1 MDALQKLVNSWK
13 NYRIHCNYKNKI
25 MKNILIV
32 LISVLLLACQEMPK
46 EIKET
51 APVIDKIVKA
61 DTIPAIAVDSSI
73 TLNYIMGRFDPVKH
87 PDFVLVNPPYSD
99 GNKRYL
105 HKDTWSSFKK
115 MYEAAKK
122 DGITLTI
129 RSATRNF
136 EAQKGIWEAKWT
148 GARKVEEGEN
158 LAETTPIPK
167 ERALKIL
174 KWSSMPGSSRHH
186 WGTDIDINDFEN
198 SYFEKGQGLKEYNWL
213 VANASKFGFCQ
224 PYTPK
229 GPGGRPAGYNE
240 EKWHWSYI
248 PLAKPLSD
256 QAQLRLKNEAI
267 KGFKGAETAVS
278 IDIKNKYVLGINK
291 ECL

>member
-1 MDALQKLVNSWK
+1 
-13 NYRIHCNYKNKI
+13 
-25 MKNILIV
+25 MKNSLSLLIG
-32 LISVLLLACQEMPK
+32 LLLFACQDMPK
-46 EIKET
+46 EIKE
-51 APVIDKIVKA
+51 AA
-61 DTIPAIAVDSSI
+61 PAIEEKVTEQAAPSIVLDSTI
-73 TLNYIMGRFDPVKH
+73 TLDYIMGRFDPVKH

-105 HKDTWSSFKK
+105 HKDTWASFKK
-115 MYEAAKK
+115 MYAAAKK

-148 GARKVEEGEN
+148 GARKVEGGEN
-158 LAETTPIPK
+158 LAETTPNPK

-198 SYFEKGQGLKEYNWL
+198 SYFEKGQGLKEYDWL
-213 VANASKFGFCQ
+213 VANAPKYGFCQ

-229 GPGGRPAGYNE
+229 GPDGRPDGYNE

-256 QAQLRLKNEAI
+256 QAKLRLQNEQI

-278 IDIKNKYVLGINK
+278 IDIKNKFVLGINK

>member
-1 MDALQKLVNSWK
+1 
-13 NYRIHCNYKNKI
+13 
-25 MKNILIV
+25 MKNSLSLI
-32 LISVLLLACQEMPK
+32 IGLLLFACQDMPK
-46 EIKET
+46 EVKEV
-51 APVIDKIVKA
+51 A
-61 DTIPAIAVDSSI
+61 PAIAEKVTEKVLPSITVDSTI
-73 TLNYIMGRFDPVKH
+73 TLDYIMGRFDPVKH
-87 PDFVLVNPPYSD
+87 PDFILVNPPYSD
-99 GNKRYL
+99 GNNRYL
-105 HKDTWSSFKK
+105 HKDTWASFKK

-158 LAETTPIPK
+158 LAETTPDPK

-213 VANASKFGFCQ
+213 VANAPTFGFCQ

-229 GPGGRPAGYNE
+229 GPGGRPDGYNE

-256 QAQLRLKNEAI
+256 QAKLRLKNEQI
-267 KGFKGAETAVS
+267 TGFKGAETAVS
-278 IDIKNKYVLGINK
+278 IDIKNKFVLGIN
-291 ECL
+291 EDCL

>member
-1 MDALQKLVNSWK
+1 MPNKVN
-13 NYRIHCNYKNKI
+13 
-25 MKNILIV
+25 
-32 LISVLLLACQEMPK
+32 ETPK
-46 EIKET
+46 SNEIKVKT
-51 APVIDKIVKA
+51 DTKPTIAIDS
-61 DTIPAIAVDSSI
+61 TI
-73 TLNYIMGRFDPVKH
+73 TLDYIMGRFDPAKH

-99 GNKRYL
+99 GNSRYL
-105 HKDTWSSFKK
+105 HKDTWGSFKK

-148 GARKVEEGEN
+148 GARKVQGGEN
-158 LAETTPIPK
+158 LAKSTPIPK

-174 KWSSMPGSSRHH
+174 RWSSMPGSSRHH

-213 VANASKFGFCQ
+213 VANAAKFGFCQ

-229 GPGGRPAGYNE
+229 GVGGRPDGYNE

-256 QAQLRLKNEAI
+256 QAQLRLKNGQI

-278 IDIKNKYVLGINK
+278 IDIKNKYVLGINND
-291 ECL
+291 CL

>member
-1 MDALQKLVNSWK
+1 
-13 NYRIHCNYKNKI
+13 
-25 MKNILIV
+25 MKNSLPV
-32 LISVLLLACQEMPK
+32 LISLLLFSCQEMPK
-46 EIKET
+46 EVKE
-51 APVIDKIVKA
+51 AVPSIQKQVMANPV
-61 DTIPAIAVDSSI
+61 PSIAMDSTI
-73 TLNYIMGRFDPVKH
+73 TLAYIMGRFDPVKH
-87 PDFVLVNPPYSD
+87 PDFVLVKPPYSD
-99 GNKRYL
+99 GNSRYL
-105 HKDTWSSFKK
+105 HKDTWASFKK

-148 GARKVEEGEN
+148 GERKVQGGEN
-158 LAETTPIPK
+158 LAKSTPIPK

-174 KWSSMPGSSRHH
+174 RWSSMPGSSRHH

-213 VANASKFGFCQ
+213 VANAPAFGFCQ

-229 GPGGRPAGYNE
+229 GPGGRPDGYNE

-256 QAQLRLKNEAI
+256 QAKLRLKNEQI
-267 KGFKGAETAVS
+267 IGFKGAETAVS
-278 IDIKNKYVLGINK
+278 IDIKNKFVLGIN
-291 ECL
+291 EDCL